1 MAPQNFHR
9 NLKVKANNLNLGSH
23 IKRLLAEKRHTRTFI
38 LVLSALAG
46 IGAGI
51 TALILKTAVFEL
63 QGYLTGT
70 VWQRNS
76 FYLLF
81 VYPVS
86 GIILLAIFRKYV
98 FHDQAR
104 HNITSLLYAISK
116 QNSHVPGH
124 KIYSSVIGAVI
135 TAGFGGSIG
144 LESPIIS
151 SGASIGSNLARRFR
165 LRYKEV
171 TLLLACGAS
180 GAIAAIFNTP
190 IAGIVFSFEVLL
202 LDLNR
207 FSLIPLLIAS
217 VTGALTTW
225 AFYPNEIPLHFDILH
240 QFTIA
245 DLPWYLLLAV
255 IGGLVSHYF
264 TRTFIYL
271 EKQFDRFQNKI
282 AAKVFGG
289 LTLGLLIISF
299 PPLWGEGFRTIKSL
313 IAGNLTEITSET
325 LVGTIMNEYGLMIF
339 LLMLILLKVVATVTT
354 IRSGGIG
361 GIFAPSL
368 FTGAILGFLFAFG
381 LNQTGLIEIS
391 KSNFTLVGMASVLG
405 GVLHAPLTGI
415 FLIAEITRGYELI
428 VPLMLTTT
436 ISYITAKKLSPYSI
450 ITYQLGQRGEL
461 ITHHKDKAVLHF
473 LDRKRILETNLSTI
487 RLDKTLGDLVEIIA
501 HSHRNIFPVVDHDN
515 HLVGLIYLDKVRRIM
530 FKKEAYTMPVWHL
543 MSTPPD
549 VIEEKDTM
557 NEIVQ
562 KFNRSKAWNLPVVE
576 EGKYMGMVSRSKL
589 FSAYREML
597 VKITDE

>member
-1 MAPQNFHR
+1 MKFIY
-9 NLKVKANNLNLGSH
+9 S
-23 IKRLLAEKRHTRTFI
+23 IKRLLAEKRHTRSFI

-63 QGYLTGT
+63 QEYLTGT

-98 FHDQAR
+98 FHDQTR

-124 KIYSSVIGAVI
+124 KIYSSVIGAII

-240 QFTIA
+240 QFTMA

-313 IAGNLTEITSET
+313 IAGNLTELASENLIGLT
-325 LVGTIMNEYGLMIF
+325 LNNYGLMVF
-339 LLMLILLKVVATVTT
+339 LLMLVFLKVIATVTT

-381 LNQTGLIEIS
+381 LNQTGLIELS
-391 KSNFTLVGMASVLG
+391 TSNFTLVGMASVLG

-450 ITYQLGQRGEL
+450 ITYQLGHRGEL

-501 HSHRNIFPVVDHDN
+501 HSKRNIFPVVDQDN

-530 FKKEAYTMPVWHL
+530 FKKDAYTMPVWHL

-549 VIEEKDTM
+549 IIEEKDTM

-562 KFNRSKAWNLPVVE
+562 KFNRARAWNLPVVE
-576 EGKYMGMVSRSKL
+576 NGKYIGMVSRSKL
-589 FSAYREML
+589 FSAYRDVL